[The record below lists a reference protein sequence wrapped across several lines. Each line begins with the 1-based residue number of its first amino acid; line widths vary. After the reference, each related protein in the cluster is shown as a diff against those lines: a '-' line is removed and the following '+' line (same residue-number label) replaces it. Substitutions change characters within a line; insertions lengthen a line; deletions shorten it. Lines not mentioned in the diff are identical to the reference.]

1 MTQKIFYIKN
11 CELQLGQIRKQIME
25 VVKGKKKI
33 CQKHLFWLSIFFYLT
48 VIKKNMLNLDFELY
62 TPKFIQIDRLS
73 RENAFNF

>member
-1 MTQKIFYIKN
+1 
-11 CELQLGQIRKQIME
+11 ME

-33 CQKHLFWLSIFFYLT
+33 CQKHLFWLSIFFYLR
-48 VIKKNMLNLDFELY
+48 VIKKNMVNLDFELY

>member
-25 VVKGKKKI
+25 VVKEERKI
-33 CQKHLFWLSIFFYLT
+33 CQKHLFWLSIFFYLR
-48 VIKKNMLNLDFELY
+48 VIKNLDFELY